1 MEQEESWK
9 TIISSSTLM
18 SLALLGDSLIYAILP
33 VYADDFGLTIPM
45 VGILLAANRI
55 VRIFIY
61 TFISKLVSTFGAR
74 ALCIMAAI
82 IATLSTFLYGI
93 STGFFPLLCARILWG
108 IAYAILLISTLA
120 YAVTKKSEAGT
131 RIGTSQSIQR
141 IGPIIALLLGT
152 WLAAIWSPNNVF
164 LILAIPTSFSIL
176 IALTLPKHVKTQPTQ
191 KRHSA
196 KLTKPS
202 ILDLLFFIQG
212 YAIDGLFAVSI
223 TLMLAE
229 KNTLANAVIGGG
241 ALLALRH
248 VGEALAAPLFGSLGD
263 KFGAV
268 RIFLISAALTI
279 LGLILIALNE
289 VIFGAIVLLIFR
301 GAIAALG
308 PTIIAKQ
315 FDRNDTVLDN
325 LARLQSWRDL
335 GAAAG
340 PIVTGFA
347 LLYVSAELQH
357 FILAIVFG
365 LLLLSSGSKIS
376 PDSSRR

>member
-33 VYADDFGLTIPM
+33 VYADNFGLTIPM

-74 ALCIMAAI
+74 ALCVIAAI

-93 STGFFPLLCARILWG
+93 SAGFFPLLCARILWG

-229 KNTLANAVIGGG
+229 KTSLANAVIGGG

-268 RIFLISAALTI
+268 RIFLISAASTI
-279 LGLILIALNE
+279 LGLILISLNE

-315 FDRNDTVLDN
+315 FDGSDTVLDN

-357 FILAIVFG
+357 FILAIVFA

-376 PDSSRR
+376 PNSFQR

>member
-33 VYADDFGLTIPM
+33 VYADNFGLTIPM

-74 ALCIMAAI
+74 TLCVIAAI
-82 IATLSTFLYGI
+82 MATLSTFLYGI
-93 STGFFPLLCARILWG
+93 SAGFFPLLCARILWG

-229 KNTLANAVIGGG
+229 KTSLANAVIGGG

-268 RIFLISAALTI
+268 RIFLISAASTI
-279 LGLILIALNE
+279 LGLILISLNE

-301 GAIAALG
+301 GAIATLG

-315 FDRNDTVLDN
+315 FDGSDTVLDN

-365 LLLLSSGSKIS
+365 LLLVSSGSKIS

>member
-33 VYADDFGLTIPM
+33 VYADNFGLTIPM

-74 ALCIMAAI
+74 ALCVIAAI

-93 STGFFPLLCARILWG
+93 SAGFFPLLCARILWG

-229 KNTLANAVIGGG
+229 KTSLANAVIGGG

-268 RIFLISAALTI
+268 RIFLISAASTI

-315 FDRNDTVLDN
+315 FDGSDTVLDN

-357 FILAIVFG
+357 FILAIVFA

-376 PDSSRR
+376 PNSFQR

>member
-18 SLALLGDSLIYAILP
+18 SLALLGDTLIYAILP
-33 VYADDFGLTIPM
+33 VYADNFGLTIPM

-74 ALCIMAAI
+74 TLCVIAAI
-82 IATLSTFLYGI
+82 MATLSTFLYGI
-93 STGFFPLLCARILWG
+93 SAGFFPLLCARILWG

-229 KNTLANAVIGGG
+229 KTSLANAVIGGG

-268 RIFLISAALTI
+268 RIFLISAASTI
-279 LGLILIALNE
+279 LGLILISLNE

-315 FDRNDTVLDN
+315 FDGSDTVLDN

-357 FILAIVFG
+357 FILAIVFA

-376 PDSSRR
+376 PNSFQR

>member
-1 MEQEESWK
+1 MEQEGSWK

-33 VYADDFGLTIPM
+33 VYADNFGLTIPM

-74 ALCIMAAI
+74 ALCVIAAI

-223 TLMLAE
+223 TLMLAD
-229 KNTLANAVIGGG
+229 KTSLANAVIGGG

-268 RIFLISAALTI
+268 RIFLISAASTI

-315 FDRNDTVLDN
+315 FDGSDTVLDN

-357 FILAIVFG
+357 FILAIVFA

-376 PDSSRR
+376 PNSFQR

>member
-1 MEQEESWK
+1 LEQEESWK

-33 VYADDFGLTIPM
+33 VYADNFGLTIPM

-74 ALCIMAAI
+74 ALCVIAAI

-93 STGFFPLLCARILWG
+93 SAGFFPLLCARILWG

-229 KNTLANAVIGGG
+229 KTSLANAVIGGG

-268 RIFLISAALTI
+268 RIFLISAASTI
-279 LGLILIALNE
+279 LGLILISLNE

-315 FDRNDTVLDN
+315 FDGSDTVLDN

-357 FILAIVFG
+357 FILAIVFA

-376 PDSSRR
+376 PNSFQR

>member
-33 VYADDFGLTIPM
+33 VYADNFGLTIPM

-74 ALCIMAAI
+74 ALCVIAAI

-229 KNTLANAVIGGG
+229 KTSLANAVIGGG

-268 RIFLISAALTI
+268 RIFLISAASTI
-279 LGLILIALNE
+279 LGLILISLNE

-315 FDRNDTVLDN
+315 FDGSDTVLDN

-357 FILAIVFG
+357 FILAIVFA

-376 PDSSRR
+376 PNSFQR

>member
-1 MEQEESWK
+1 MEQIESWK
-9 TIISSSTLM
+9 TIISSSALM

-33 VYADDFGLTIPM
+33 VYAENFGLTIPM

-74 ALCIMAAI
+74 ALCIIAAI

-108 IAYAILLISTLA
+108 IAYAILLLSTLA

-131 RIGTSQSIQR
+131 RIGTSQAIQR

-152 WLAAIWSPNNVF
+152 WLAAIWSPNDIF

-176 IALTLPKHVKTQPTQ
+176 IALTLPKHEKAPQTQRP
-191 KRHSA
+191 RPA
-196 KLTKPS
+196 KLTKPTV
-202 ILDLLFFIQG
+202 LDLLFFIQG

-229 KNTLANAVIGGG
+229 KTSLANAVIGGG

-248 VGEALAAPLFGSLGD
+248 VGEALAAPIFGNLGD

-268 RIFLISAALTI
+268 KIFLISAALTI
-279 LGLILIALNE
+279 FGLILVALDE
-289 VIFGAIVLLIFR
+289 VVFGAIVLLIFR
-301 GAIAALG
+301 GAIATLG
-308 PTIIAKQ
+308 PAIIAKQ
-315 FDRNDTVLDN
+315 FDGNETVLNN

-347 LLYVSAELQH
+347 LIYVSAGLQH
-357 FILAIVFG
+357 FILAVIFG

-376 PDSSRR
+376 KNSG

>member
-33 VYADDFGLTIPM
+33 VYADNFGLTIPM

-74 ALCIMAAI
+74 ALCVIAAI

-93 STGFFPLLCARILWG
+93 SAGFFPLLCARILWG

-229 KNTLANAVIGGG
+229 KTSLANAVIGGG

-268 RIFLISAALTI
+268 RIFLISAASTI
-279 LGLILIALNE
+279 LGLILISLNE

-315 FDRNDTVLDN
+315 FDGSDTVLDN

-376 PDSSRR
+376 PNSFQR

>member
-33 VYADDFGLTIPM
+33 VYADNFGLTIPM

-74 ALCIMAAI
+74 TLCVIAAI
-82 IATLSTFLYGI
+82 MATLSTFLYGI
-93 STGFFPLLCARILWG
+93 SAGFFPLLCARILWG

-229 KNTLANAVIGGG
+229 KTSLANAVIGGG

-268 RIFLISAALTI
+268 RIFLISAASTI
-279 LGLILIALNE
+279 LGLILISLNE

-315 FDRNDTVLDN
+315 FDGSDTVLDN

-357 FILAIVFG
+357 FILAIVFA

-376 PDSSRR
+376 PNSFQR